1 MNNASLQDHTQS
13 DPAMPAPLRLL
24 ILEDRP
30 ADAELMV
37 HQLERSGFT
46 PNWQRVETE
55 QEFASALVPELDLV
69 LADYQLPHYDALRA
83 LARMRLSGSETPFI
97 IVSGSI
103 QEDLAVEAMR
113 HGAADFL
120 IKDRMARLGP
130 AVVHALE
137 ERRLR
142 EDNRRAHEG
151 LRRFE
156 ELSRHIISTAHELS
170 RLTPQYERLSAL
182 AHELAATPA
191 QAAAVAAADAPVREY
206 LESRLGDLLQAFN
219 QFTVS
224 GRIPTGPG
232 PGAEKAPALLASVQD
247 AIRVLEQTKRSFK
260 SRALGSL
267 RERLE
272 AVVRALVPAGAATD
286 VERSSV
292 LKTSR

>member
-1 MNNASLQDHTQS
+1 MNDATLQDHPGS
-13 DPAMPAPLRLL
+13 GPSKPAPLRLL

-37 HQLERSGFT
+37 HHLERSGFA
-46 PNWQRVETE
+46 PEWQRVENE

-69 LADYQLPHYDALRA
+69 LADYQLPRYDALRA
-83 LARMRLSGSETPFI
+83 LARMRLSGLETPFI

-103 QEDLAVEAMR
+103 QEELAVEAMR

-156 ELSRHIISTAHELS
+156 ELSRHIISTAHELA

-224 GRIPTGPG
+224 GRLPAGPG
-232 PGAEKAPALLASVQD
+232 PGAEEAPALLASVQD
-247 AIRVLEQTKRSFK
+247 AIRVLEQTRRSFK

-272 AVVRALVPAGAATD
+272 AVVRSLAPASAAND
-286 VERSSV
+286 VERPSV
-292 LKTSR
+292 LGTSR

>member
-1 MNNASLQDHTQS
+1 MNNASLQDHSQS
-13 DPAMPAPLRLL
+13 DPAMPARLRLL

-37 HQLERSGFT
+37 HQLERSGFA

-69 LADYQLPHYDALRA
+69 
-83 LARMRLSGSETPFI
+83 
-97 IVSGSI
+97 
-103 QEDLAVEAMR
+103 
-113 HGAADFL
+113 
-120 IKDRMARLGP
+120 
-130 AVVHALE
+130 
-137 ERRLR
+137 
-142 EDNRRAHEG
+142 
-151 LRRFE
+151 
-156 ELSRHIISTAHELS
+156 
-170 RLTPQYERLSAL
+170 L

-224 GRIPTGPG
+224 GRIPAGPG

-272 AVVRALVPAGAATD
+272 AVVRGLAPAGAAID
-286 VERSSV
+286 VERTSV